1 MNTAEKKIKTA
12 LNLAV
17 DFKNNGSDPTEAV
30 SKAASLE
37 ALNPDMTE
45 RLVEAF
51 NIALTNATIKNASD
65 KTASFPLADRDL
77 VMRNVFDVYEA
88 PAKTEKKASDDVTSH
103 VQIEA
108 GDIDLSWML
117 DGRQKLANL
126 DNPEEMVRHVYGTF
140 QNAQH
145 ELSKVAQDVFA
156 ASQNMENGFFDVCS
170 IATTSEF
177 LGKFATFEMQALSEY
192 GEQVRPVLDNIFDAA
207 GLDRFGEKRFE
218 GSVKIAADFFPET
231 EIYSAFDRLM
241 NATNAYHEANG
252 IYSQKGAEVQ
262 SQIEETNTLLRE
274 AVHESSAPEVR
285 AKQAADLLDPISPNV
300 PLTLWDKLGA
310 DREDDGGGGGGG
322 GIKGIDPT
330 AITGSSPFDRGSG
343 LLPASWKGVSS
354 SVSDQYSQA
363 HGEAMKNYFRGPK
376 DEVDLEKDNIKRIT
390 ILRQLMADD
399 EIISKVDP
407 KQIEQ
412 SYSALLQT
420 APQMTL
426 NPAVVQ
432 GWLRQSSATQAVDPF
447 SAKQLLDLEKGSLQN
462 KALAKGEKMPML

>member
-65 KTASFPLADRDL
+65 KTASFPLADRDT
-77 VMRNVFDVYEA
+77 VMKNVFDIYEA
-88 PAKTEKKASDDVTSH
+88 PAKTDKEASVDAAPH
-103 VQIEA
+103 IQIEA

-117 DGRQKLANL
+117 DGRQKVANL
-126 DNPEEMVRHVYGTF
+126 DNPEEMVRHVYGTC

-156 ASQNMENGFFDVCS
+156 ASQNMERGFLDVCS

-177 LGKFATFEMQALSEY
+177 LGKFAMFEMQALSEY

-218 GSVKIAADFFPET
+218 GSVKLASDFFPET

-241 NATNAYHEANG
+241 NATTAYHEAEG
-252 IYSQKGAEVQ
+252 IYSQKEAEVQ
-262 SQIEETNTLLRE
+262 SQTAETNALLRE
-274 AVHESSAPEVR
+274 AVRGVSAPGTEV
-285 AKQAADLLDPISPNV
+285 KHAADLLGPILPDAPS
-300 PLTLWDKLGA
+300 TLWDKLG
-310 DREDDGGGGGGG
+310 EDKQDDGGGG

-330 AITGSSPFDRGSG
+330 ALTGSSPFDRGSG
-343 LLPASWKGVSS
+343 LLPASWKGISS
-354 SVSDQYSQA
+354 SISDQYSQA

-376 DEVDLEKDNIKRIT
+376 DEVDLEKDNIKRMT
-390 ILRQLMADD
+390 ILRQLMAED
-399 EIISKVDP
+399 EIISKIDP
-407 KQIEQ
+407 KQVEQ
-412 SYSALLQT
+412 NYNALLQT
-420 APQMTL
+420 APHMTL

-447 SAKQLLDLEKGSLQN
+447 TAKQLLDLEKGSLQN
-462 KALAKGEKMPML
+462 KALAKGEKVPMM